1 MLRCSRKL
9 LMPETTFERKP
20 GSEGLGRVA
29 FMDGRGELPMLEV
42 ITKWSTAGIYL
53 HGAHVAHFTK
63 KNEPPLLFL
72 SQCSRFDKDHPIRGG
87 IPVIFPW
94 FGHREGMG
102 QHGFA
107 RVKTW
112 EVKEVAPAA
121 DGSVSV
127 KFCLPESPEGS
138 AYPPFTVDYIVS
150 VSEALRL
157 ELVVTN
163 TSKEDVLT
171 FENCLHTYFEVGDI
185 GAVTIS
191 GLKGINYL
199 DKVANFCEKTE
210 SNDTIQIS
218 SEVDRVYLNTST
230 PVEIED
236 AKLKRKI
243 RIDKNGSQS
252 TVVWNPWSTK
262 AQQMPDFAN
271 DEYQRMVCVESGNV
285 GPQAV
290 KLAPGAT
297 AKLKVKLSTDAI

>member
-1 MLRCSRKL
+1 
-9 LMPETTFERKP
+9 MPETTFEPKS
-20 GSEGLGRVA
+20 GGEGLGRVA

-42 ITKWSTAGIYL
+42 ATKWSTAGIYL

-72 SQCSRFDKDHPIRGG
+72 SQCSRFDNDHPIRGG
-87 IPVIFPW
+87 IPVVFPW

-112 EVKEVAPAA
+112 EVKEVVPAA

-127 KFCLPESPEGS
+127 KFCLPDAPEAS
-138 AYPPFTVDYIVS
+138 SYPPFTVDYIVH
-150 VSEALRL
+150 VSDALRL

-163 TSKEDVLT
+163 TSKEEPLT
-171 FENCLHTYFEVGDI
+171 FENCLHTYFEVGDVSTI
-185 GAVTIS
+185 RIS
-191 GLKGINYL
+191 GLKGVKYL
-199 DKVANFCEKTE
+199 DKVANFAEKTE
-210 SNDTIQIS
+210 TNGYIQID

-230 PVEIED
+230 PVEID
-236 AKLKRKI
+236 DPKLGRKI
-243 RIDKNGSQS
+243 RIEKKGSLS
-252 TVVWNPWSTK
+252 TVVWNPWIGK
-262 AQQMPDFAN
+262 AQQMPDFGN
-271 DEYQRMVCVESGNV
+271 EEYQKMVCVESGNV

-297 AKLKVKLSTDAI
+297 AMLKVKLSSVML

>member
-1 MLRCSRKL
+1 MA
-9 LMPETTFERKP
+9 ETTFERKP

-53 HGAHVAHFTK
+53 HGAHVAHFQK
-63 KNEPPLLFL
+63 KNEAPLLFL

-112 EVKEVAPAA
+112 EVKEVVPAS

-157 ELVVTN
+157 ELLVTN
-163 TSKEDVLT
+163 TSKEDPLT
-171 FENCLHTYFEVGDI
+171 FESCLHTYFEVGDI
-185 GAVTIS
+185 SSVSIT
-191 GLKGINYL
+191 GLKGTNYL
-199 DKVANFCEKTE
+199 DKVANFAEITETNEK
-210 SNDTIQIS
+210 IQIS
-218 SEVDRVYLNTST
+218 SEVDRVYLNT
-230 PVEIED
+230 PAAVEIED
-236 AKLKRKI
+236 AKLRRKI
-243 RIDKNGSQS
+243 RIEKSGSLS
-252 TVVWNPWSTK
+252 TVVWNPGMTK

-271 DEYQRMVCVESGNV
+271 DEYQRMLCVESGNL

-297 AKLKVKLSTDAI
+297 ARLRVKLATTQI

>member
-1 MLRCSRKL
+1 MAVEKAQPR
-9 LMPETTFERKP
+9 PESKGP
-20 GSEGLGRVA
+20 GRVA

-42 ITKWSTAGIYL
+42 ITAWSTAGIYL
-53 HGAHVAHFTK
+53 HGAHVAHFHK
-63 KNEPPLLFL
+63 RDEPPLLFL
-72 SQCSRFDKDHPIRGG
+72 SQCSRFDQNQPIRGG

-138 AYPPFTVDYIVS
+138 SYPPFSVDYVVTVS
-150 VSEALRL
+150 DSLHL
-157 ELVVTN
+157 ELIVTN
-163 TSKEDVLT
+163 LSKEDPLV

-185 GAVTIS
+185 SAVTVS
-191 GLKGINYL
+191 GLKGVKYL
-199 DKVANFCEKTE
+199 DKVANFAESTE
-210 SNDTIQIS
+210 TNDAIRIS
-218 SEVDRVYLNTST
+218 SEVDRVYLNTSAA
-230 PVEIED
+230 VEIHD
-236 AKLKRKI
+236 GKLRRKVLVE
-243 RIDKNGSQS
+243 KSGSLS
-252 TVVWNPWSTK
+252 TVVWNPWINK

-271 DEYQRMVCVESGNV
+271 DEYQRMICVESGNV
-285 GPQAV
+285 GPQSV

-297 AKLKVKLSTDAI
+297 SNLKVKLSSRSL